1 MFRTHLRTLALI
13 PFAIFVAGTLGHA
26 QSAPAAPA
34 PPPAPAP
41 APAVDIS
48 PDDFTSFFFHNGDTP
63 TVFLGDSITEQ
74 KLFTTLIE
82 TYVLSRYPDWKI
94 TFRNAG
100 WEGDTAGMAKR
111 NGIAVGL
118 PRDVLSLNPKAVV
131 IDYGMNDAH
140 AGKPGYTAY
149 LKNTSQLIEEL
160 RKAGARV
167 ALLTSSPEE
176 KYESD
181 APAGSGYNVMLKK
194 YADGLKIVADNE
206 RVPLVDQFDPFVAD
220 IEAGRDA
227 GILSKTA
234 KSGDEGNVRLIPD
247 GVHPNWGG
255 HFIMASIILQ
265 GLHAPAMVSSVSV
278 DASGH
283 SITGTEGCTVEWVDA
298 GDGVVEFKRT
308 DRALPWPVPG
318 ISPEVQGQIDVA
330 LKIPGFDPAT
340 TLNQY
345 LVKVTGLSEPSYK
358 LTIDGQLVGV
368 FSSADLAKGINLGFY
383 PHGPLYDQGQQL
395 LQAVIAKNDAYF
407 ERWREV
413 QLYQKPDWLKPVR
426 GIDDARTAELERLDG
441 VIADE
446 EKAIQDFR
454 KTPTRLFRLEPAK

>member
-1 MFRTHLRTLALI
+1 MFRIHLRTLVLI
-13 PFAIFVAGTLGHA
+13 PFAIFVTGDIAFAQGT
-26 QSAPAAPA
+26 PAAPA
-34 PPPAPAP
+34 PTAAPAQT
-41 APAVDIS
+41 PAVDNA

-63 TVFLGDSITEQ
+63 AVFLGDSITEQ
-74 KLFTTLIE
+74 KMFTTLIE
-82 TYVLSRYPDWKI
+82 TYVLTRYPDWKI

-100 WEGDTAGMAKR
+100 WGGDTAGMVKR
-111 NGIAVGL
+111 NGIDVGL
-118 PRDVLSLNPKAVV
+118 PRDVLALKPKAVV
-131 IDYGMNDAH
+131 IDYGMNDARG
-140 AGKPGYTAY
+140 GKLNYTAY
-149 LKNTSQLIEEL
+149 LKNTSKLIEEL

-167 ALLTSSPEE
+167 ILVTSSPEE

-206 RVPLVDQFDPFVAD
+206 RVPLIDQFDPFVTD

-234 KSGDEGNVRLIPD
+234 SSGDEGNVRLIPD
-247 GVHPNWGG
+247 GIHPNWGG

-265 GLHAPAMVSSVSV
+265 GMHAPAMVSSVAL
-278 DASGH
+278 DAASH
-283 SITGTEGCTVEWVDA
+283 SITSTQGCSVEWVDA

-340 TLNQY
+340 ALNQY
-345 LVKVTGLSEPSYK
+345 GVTVTGLSEPSYK

-368 FSSADLAKGINLGFY
+368 FSSADLAKGVNLGFY
-383 PHGPLYDQGQQL
+383 PHGPIYDQGQQL

-407 ERWREV
+407 ERWRDV
-413 QLYQKPDWLKPVR
+413 QLYQKPDWLKQLK
-426 GIDDARTAELERLDG
+426 GIDDARNAELARLDG

-446 EKAIQDFR
+446 EKAIETFR